1 MMERAL
7 AEALVGGVENPRAA
21 RRAVTGPAPRAGTY
35 ASKRIKVLGAALLGA
50 LGVLAIGF
58 VLNRPGRGATA
69 GSPESSAAVANAATG
84 PVARKLPVP
93 GGWTYIGRP
102 AVSGRYLTYVD
113 NSGDLALM
121 DPAGGQRNLTNKGDI
136 DEAGEMASAVS
147 ADGTRVA
154 YAWRTLDNH
163 VEMRVI
169 SIDGKWP
176 RVLVKSDDVSVP
188 HPIQWSRDE
197 KQILSLLERTDRTN
211 ALAMVDSATGGVT
224 VIKDFGRV
232 RPQHASMSPDG
243 RYVAFDYPQDRHSD
257 ARDIFL
263 IAADGKHEAPLIR
276 HESSDMFPMWT
287 VDGTACSFFR

>member
-1 MMERAL
+1 M
-7 AEALVGGVENPRAA
+7 
-21 RRAVTGPAPRAGTY
+21 
-35 ASKRIKVLGAALLGA
+35 LGAALLGA

-197 KQILSLLERTDRTN
+197 KQILVCWSAPIGPTPWRW
-211 ALAMVDSATGGVT
+211 SIQATGGVT

-243 RYVAFDYPQDRHSD
+243 RYA
-257 ARDIFL
+257 ARLTIHKTGIL
-263 IAADGKHEAPLIR
+263 TPA
-276 HESSDMFPMWT
+276 T
-287 VDGTACSFFR
+287 FF